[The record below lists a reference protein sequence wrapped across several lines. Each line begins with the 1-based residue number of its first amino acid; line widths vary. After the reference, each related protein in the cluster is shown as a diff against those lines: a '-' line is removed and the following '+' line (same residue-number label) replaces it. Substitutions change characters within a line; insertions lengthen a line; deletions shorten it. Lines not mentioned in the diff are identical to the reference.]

1 MDLGSMYSIFQGSNP
16 FASLC
21 ARQNAQRPFAKTIVW
36 QLTRSFSDFKGS
48 FSNKK
53 EFPWSNMCTPLKTN
67 TDTQTSHV
75 YTPFQSIH
83 TFGSILIMFIFQGV
97 HLSNLAIN
105 PLWIPTRV
113 LQKSFLS
120 PWWIDFG
127 DAKKCL
133 WTHRI
138 PWGINKAP
146 TTISSIDTVD
156 GSDICLTIWDVSNP
170 VKNDEVSKST
180 GAKFLPPTVA
190 TQKKMPKEKK
200 TPTLSPKWTSV
211 FLPQPKHLGA
221 REKLHTEVR

>member
-21 ARQNAQRPFAKTIVW
+21 AHQNTQRPFAKTIVW
-36 QLTRSFSDFKGS
+36 QLTRSFIDFKDS

-67 TDTQTSHV
+67 TNTQTSHV

-113 LQKSFLS
+113 LQKSFFESMVDWLWRCQKMPVNS
-120 PWWIDFG
+120 QDSLKHKQGTYYHLFYWYCWWFRHLPNHLGCIKPS
-127 DAKKCL
+127 KKWWSL
-133 WTHRI
+133 Q
-138 PWGINKAP
+138 INWCK
-146 TTISSIDTVD
+146 ISSTN
-156 GSDICLTIWDVSNP
+156 SSNAE
-170 VKNDEVSKST
+170 KN
-180 GAKFLPPTVA
+180 AKG
-190 TQKKMPKEKK
+190 EK

-211 FLPQPKHLGA
+211 FLPQPKHLGV